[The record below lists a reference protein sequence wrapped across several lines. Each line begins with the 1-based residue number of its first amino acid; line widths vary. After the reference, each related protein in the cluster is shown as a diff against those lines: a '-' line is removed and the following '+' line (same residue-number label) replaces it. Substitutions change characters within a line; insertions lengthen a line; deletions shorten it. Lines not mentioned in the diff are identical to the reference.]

1 MSTRKPE
8 FTQNAAPVH
17 PTNISVP
24 AVTSPALMPIL
35 PTMSPE
41 QVPTTAAT
49 TYAHTMYSDTCVV
62 VIPYSLVPMA
72 LKMGDSA

>member
-1 MSTRKPE
+1 
-8 FTQNAAPVH
+8 
-17 PTNISVP
+17 
-24 AVTSPALMPIL
+24 MPIL